1 MMTQY
6 LKTIFNMDSLS
17 IVMITLV
24 VSLGIVIG
32 VFASRYM
39 QGDRLYRSFMIQ
51 LSLLVLSVIGL
62 VCADNIYLFL
72 ALWASCNTLL
82 VRLMIHKPEWLA
94 SRASGLLAAKTLG
107 LGFVCLAIGLVLL
120 AYQSNS
126 TSIQSILTYS
136 FASSYHLS
144 ISLALLTIA
153 AMTQSAIWPFHRWL
167 LSSLNSP
174 TPVSAL
180 MHAGLVNGGG
190 FLLVR
195 FAPLYFSLPHFLT
208 GIFVIGI
215 FSAILGTLW
224 KLMQNDVKRMLA
236 CSTMAQM
243 GFMVVQ
249 CSLGLFPA
257 AVAHLCW
264 HGFFK
269 GYLFLASGSAAQE
282 KRLPVM
288 SRPHITS
295 LVLAMI
301 CGIATAYGFALITE
315 KTWIELDSTL
325 VLVFVAWIA
334 GTQLGIVLLKNRL
347 TRFPIALFMASLLGI
362 AYGGSVELIQVILK
376 PLDLMQPQPI
386 NFIHIIAIILLTFFW
401 VANFLRYSINSK
413 SRFLSGLLSWVYVK
427 ALNASQPHPE
437 TITTHKNDYKY

>member
-1 MMTQY
+1 MTQY
-6 LKTIFNMDSLS
+6 LKTIFNVDSLS

-51 LSLLVLSVIGL
+51 LGLLVLSVIGL

-72 ALWASCNTLL
+72 ALWASSNTLL

-107 LGFVCLAIGLVLL
+107 FGFVCLAIGLALL

-126 TSIQSILTYS
+126 TSIQWMLTYS
-136 FASSYHLS
+136 FESDYLLS
-144 ISLALLTIA
+144 ISLAFVTIA

-208 GIFVIGI
+208 AIFVIGI

-282 KRLPVM
+282 KRLPAM
-288 SRPHITS
+288 NRPHITS

-301 CGIATAYGFALITE
+301 GGIATAYGFALITE
-315 KTWIELDSTL
+315 KTWIEFDSTL
-325 VLVFVAWIA
+325 VLVFIAWIA
-334 GTQLGIVLLKNRL
+334 GTQLSIVLLKNTL
-347 TRFPIALFMASLLGI
+347 TRFPITLLMASLLGI

-376 PLDLMQPQPI
+376 PLNLMQPQPI
-386 NFIHIIAIILLTFFW
+386 NFFHITAMILLTFFW
-401 VANFLRYSINSK
+401 LANFLRYSVNTK
-413 SRFLSGLLSWVYVK
+413 SRVLSELLSWIYVK
-427 ALNASQPHPE
+427 ALNASQPHPK
-437 TITTHKNDYKY
+437 TITTHKNDYNY